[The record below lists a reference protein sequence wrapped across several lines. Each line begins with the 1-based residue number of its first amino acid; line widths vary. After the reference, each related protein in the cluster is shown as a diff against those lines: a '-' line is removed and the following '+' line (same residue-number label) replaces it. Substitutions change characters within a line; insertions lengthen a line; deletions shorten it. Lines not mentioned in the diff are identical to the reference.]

1 MENHLFKLLI
11 FCFFTSINTEIVS
24 VTFNNGDYQVLP
36 GINYF
41 DSVVAWANLTNDQ
54 ENNGWMYLE
63 ITTNKDYPDE
73 IQARAAG
80 FAEGYLTKESIHN
93 YYKGNKYIH

>member
-1 MENHLFKLLI
+1 MLNHFYTILI
-11 FCFFTSINTEIVS
+11 LSLFTSTKSETVS
-24 VTFNNGDYQVLP
+24 VTFNNGEFQVLP

-93 YYKGNKYIH
+93 YYRGNKYIH